1 VDLDSAALW
10 LSTRSPEALRK
21 AKDFS
26 LREELFRGAGKV
38 AWRFIHTYID
48 EHGEMPPPSIITENS
63 GQSIAETEDGVT
75 LTYVL
80 DKMHERAEFLA
91 LKYGLGKSLE
101 YLEQGDQSEAVEE
114 VHKLDGHLRDT
125 SMKKVRIHTLA
136 EVMPE
141 VREMY
146 ERTKRGDTGIKFP
159 WPTMTSITMGM
170 WPKTLTFFVARPG
183 VGKTFTL
190 INIGDYAHFIEG
202 KSVLIVSPEMSRVEL
217 GERHVAIRGK
227 YSYGDIVGATLGN
240 MVEPKFFDTIKT
252 IQADEGYWILDDE
265 ERLEPSYIEEAID
278 ATNPDLIL
286 VDSVYMLRVAEGK
299 VKGGAGSRG
308 TRADRILSTVDWLRS
323 LCRKTDKPFAAVSQ
337 LSREGTVKKGAATT
351 IKKGLGSGGLEN
363 AVAMTDTLFWDAH
376 NLFAMYQ
383 DKDMKDDKQMLY
395 VPLKAR
401 RQANWSAV
409 VTRWDLQTMNFE
421 EIGTK
426 VEAEGSKYNDSQYDD
441 VVY

>member
-265 ERLEPSYIEEAID
+265 ERFTCCVSP
-278 ATNPDLIL
+278 
-286 VDSVYMLRVAEGK
+286 RVK
-299 VKGGAGSRG
+299 
-308 TRADRILSTVDWLRS
+308 
-323 LCRKTDKPFAAVSQ
+323 
-337 LSREGTVKKGAATT
+337 
-351 IKKGLGSGGLEN
+351 
-363 AVAMTDTLFWDAH
+363 
-376 NLFAMYQ
+376 
-383 DKDMKDDKQMLY
+383 
-395 VPLKAR
+395 
-401 RQANWSAV
+401 
-409 VTRWDLQTMNFE
+409 
-421 EIGTK
+421 
-426 VEAEGSKYNDSQYDD
+426 
-441 VVY
+441 